1 MINQIKAYYEREIA
15 TIHSMDFAELEA
27 AVQAIKATY
36 DRGGTIY
43 TFGNG
48 GSAATASHMVCDF
61 NKGISENLSKKF
73 NVVCLNDNTSIIM
86 AIANDRSYDD
96 VFYAQLENK
105 LQENDMVIAISGSG
119 NSRNIIKAV
128 QYAKSVGCKIVGM
141 TGYSGGKLKELADYH
156 MHVPVDDMQI
166 AEDIHLTFNH
176 MMYRVLADQFAKEKK
191 NEY

>member
-15 TIHSMDFAELEA
+15 AIHSMDFAELEA
-27 AVQAIKATY
+27 AAQAIKAAY

-48 GSAATASHMVCDF
+48 ESAATASHMVCDF

-105 LQENDMVIAISGSG
+105 LQANDMVIAISGSG

-141 TGYSGGKLKELADYH
+141 TGYSGGKLKKLADYH

-176 MMYRVLADQFAKEKK
+176 MMYRVLSTPSKVQTKIL
-191 NEY
+191 

>member
-15 TIHSMDFAELEA
+15 AIHSMDFAELEA
-27 AVQAIKATY
+27 AVQAIKAAY

-105 LQENDMVIAISGSG
+105 LQSNDMVIAISGSG

>member
-15 TIHSMDFAELEA
+15 AIHSMDFAELEA

-61 NKGISENLSKKF
+61 NKGISENLLKKF

-86 AIANDRSYDD
+86 AIANDRSYDE
-96 VFYAQLENK
+96 VF
-105 LQENDMVIAISGSG
+105 
-119 NSRNIIKAV
+119 
-128 QYAKSVGCKIVGM
+128 
-141 TGYSGGKLKELADYH
+141 
-156 MHVPVDDMQI
+156 
-166 AEDIHLTFNH
+166 
-176 MMYRVLADQFAKEKK
+176 
-191 NEY
+191 